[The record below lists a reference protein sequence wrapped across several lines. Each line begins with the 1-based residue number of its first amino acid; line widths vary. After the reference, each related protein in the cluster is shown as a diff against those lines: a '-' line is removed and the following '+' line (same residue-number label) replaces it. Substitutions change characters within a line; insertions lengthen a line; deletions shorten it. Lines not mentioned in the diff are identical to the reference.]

1 MTRIEL
7 ERVLTLNRVWQPLT
21 TLVLRKALVLVARGR
36 ARIVCPQTFQI
47 FNWKQWIADRAVA
60 ADAHVIEADYIRTA
74 TMHVRIP
81 QVITLAKFAGYPNAG
96 VPFSRRGVYERDN
109 GRCQY
114 CNAVVHK
121 RDMTLDHVV
130 PVSRGGATSWGNCV
144 LACGRCNHRKADRT
158 PREAEMS
165 LVETPQQ
172 PTREDL
178 LLRGVHRNPAWE
190 PFIGKAAEVTSA
202 STLKS

>member
-21 TLVLRKALVLVARGR
+21 TLVLRRALVLVSRDR
-36 ARIVCPQTFQI
+36 ARIVCPQTYQMFT
-47 FNWKQWIADRAVA
+47 WEQWLAQRAVP
-60 ADAHVIEADYIRTA
+60 ADTHVIEADYIRTA
-74 TMHVRIP
+74 ALQVRIP
-81 QVITLAKFAGYPNAG
+81 QVITLARFAGYPNAG

-130 PVSRGGATSWGNCV
+130 PVSRGGASTWGNCV
-144 LACGRCNHRKADRT
+144 LACARCNHRKADRT
-158 PREAEMS
+158 PREAEMT
-165 LVETPQQ
+165 LLAVPQQ
-172 PTREDL
+172 PTRAKL
-178 LLRGVHRNPAWE
+178 LLRGVTSQPAWT
-190 PFIGKAAEVTSA
+190 PFIGKAVVAVATE
-202 STLKS
+202 